1 MNQLISLKE
10 DIHELKVSMKIV
22 ANSWKQA
29 EKQISLKK
37 KTRKWAI
44 LEL

>member
-1 MNQLISLKE
+1 MIQLVSCMSE
-10 DIHELKVSMKIV
+10 DIQELKVSMKIV

-29 EKQISLKK
+29 EKHKLAYNNKFDD
-37 KTRKWAI
+37 

>member
-22 ANSWKQA
+22 AKSWIEA
-29 EKQISLKK
+29 ERHKIICLQKK
-37 KTRKWAI
+37 
-44 LEL
+44 ES